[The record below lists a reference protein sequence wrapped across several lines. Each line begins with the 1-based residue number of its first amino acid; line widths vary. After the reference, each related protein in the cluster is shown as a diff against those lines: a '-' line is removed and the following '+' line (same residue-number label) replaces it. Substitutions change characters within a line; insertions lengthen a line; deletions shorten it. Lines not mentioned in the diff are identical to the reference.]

1 MSGAG
6 RLRVLGIDPGF
17 GRLGW
22 AVLEENKGSSPKLLA
37 SGTLETPG
45 KLPLAERLLQIGQFL
60 RRTIQ
65 EYGVDALAV
74 EEVFLARNAKTAMQV
89 AMVRGVVFFAAAEA
103 GLRVEQFSPTAVKL
117 ALTGSGRASKEQVTY
132 MVRKL
137 VSLSPRLIEQG
148 DRLEMKI
155 DDEADAVAIALTFL
169 HHQATAAR
177 GYTRGLPPS

>member
-22 AVLEENKGSSPKLLA
+22 AVLEEDRAGSPKLLA
-37 SGTLETPG
+37 SGTLETSG
-45 KLPLAERLLQIGQFL
+45 KLPLAERLLEVGQFL

-65 EYGVDALAV
+65 DYGVDAVAV
-74 EEVFLARNAKTAMQV
+74 EEVFLAKNAKTAMQV
-89 AMVRGVVFFAAAEA
+89 AMARGVVFFAAAEA

-117 ALTGSGRASKEQVTY
+117 ALTGNGRASKEQVTY
-132 MVRKL
+132 MVKKL
-137 VSLSPRLIEQG
+137 VSLSPTLIEQS
-148 DRLEMKI
+148 DQLEMKI

-169 HHQATAAR
+169 HHQAAAAR
-177 GYTRGLPPS
+177 GYSKD